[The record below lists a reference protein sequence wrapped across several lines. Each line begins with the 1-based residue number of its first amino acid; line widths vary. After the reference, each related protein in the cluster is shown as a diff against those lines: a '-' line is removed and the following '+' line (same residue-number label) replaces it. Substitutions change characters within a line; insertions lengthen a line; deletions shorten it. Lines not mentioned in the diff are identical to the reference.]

1 VLYCEI
7 ANKFPKKM
15 PRNYIEF
22 NALNGYPAGES
33 IFYECL
39 ICETILPSLPSHA
52 VACKC
57 RNVIVD
63 TDAGRIA
70 VKSSENM
77 RIFFENKN

>member
-1 VLYCEI
+1 
-7 ANKFPKKM
+7 M

-22 NALNGYPAGES
+22 KVLDGYPAGKS

-39 ICETILPSLPSHA
+39 ICETVLSSLPSHA

-57 RNVIVD
+57 RNVIID

-70 VKSSENM
+70 VKSAKKI
-77 RIFFENKN
+77 RIFLENKESNRD